1 MKLTQNIL
9 VPTDFS
15 DAASLALDAANVVAM
30 QNEAKI
36 TIVHVYTPRGVLLG
50 GAPGLDDGATISQ
63 KDEEALHA
71 KLREVREK
79 HFPKVEHA
87 KVAVLIAEN
96 PAEAIVEYS
105 EREDVDMIV
114 IATHG
119 RSGLKRVLI
128 GSVAERVVRHA
139 PCPVLTLR
147 SKLK

>member
-1 MKLTQNIL
+1 MKLTRNIL

-15 DAASLALDAANVVAM
+15 DAATVALETANVVAK
-30 QNEAKI
+30 QNDAKI

-50 GAPGLDDGATISQ
+50 GAPGLDEGATISSE
-63 KDEEALHA
+63 DEELLHK
-71 KLREVREK
+71 KLREIRERY
-79 HFPKVEHA
+79 FPEVEQA

-96 PAEAIVEYS
+96 PAEAIVEYA
-105 EREDVDMIV
+105 EREEADMIV

-139 PCPVLTLR
+139 SCPVLSLR
-147 SKLK
+147 SRGA